1 MSNNEFDPGSMF
13 TGWVH
18 IWNNPQHQFFQDFM
32 FVAKAAIIQQEDVE
46 KVASIP
52 RKTQLSLNPATRY
65 EVQIFNDPFVFLATH

>member
-1 MSNNEFDPGSMF
+1 MQKNSKKNHFGANMSNNEFDPGSMI

-18 IWNNPQHQFFQDFM
+18 MWNNTQHLCFQDFM

-52 RKTQLSLNPATRY
+52 RKTQLSLNLAN
-65 EVQIFNDPFVFLATH
+65 QI

>member
-1 MSNNEFDPGSMF
+1 MQKFAKRKHFGANMSNNEFDPGSMF

-18 IWNNPQHQFFQDFM
+18 IWNNTQHQFFQDFM

-52 RKTQLSLNPATRY
+52 RKTQLSLNPAN
-65 EVQIFNDPFVFLATH
+65 QI